1 MSEKRND
8 ILVLENYSIAYRKW
22 EGGYFIS
29 GDKFLENQSFRFK
42 EGHIYG
48 IVGYTGCGKSTFLR
62 QIAQLNDGEK
72 IWTSGTMKMLPEAR
86 TSLVMQ
92 QPFSTFN
99 PLMSVYEHLAETF
112 GKSEL
117 KPSQKERIN
126 AHLLRYRLW
135 DINDPKLLKRSAEFS
150 VGQLQRISWVM
161 AIASEAEMIL
171 LDEPFAHVD
180 MDSVKLFVEDL
191 KKCKKEGKTIMIASH
206 LRKQI
211 KEICDEVLL
220 MENGGF
226 LPYSEVLADRG
237 NSDIEVDQTQPPI
250 VKVENLTYSRKD
262 KRRGDIIIL
271 NKLNLEVR
279 PGEVRGIYGES
290 GSGKTTLARILAGRI
305 QDYTGEILYNGKEA
319 LSIARKERATAIQY
333 LPQDPVDVFPQSLRV
348 RNFIAD
354 LVLLHKVDNEYIKN
368 LRKDMPIIQEIEN
381 KYISELSG
389 GQRQVLLFYSAILI
403 NPQILIIDENF
414 TAMDLNLMEMMW
426 RAVRKWQMSNNV
438 GIILIS
444 HQIDDLKRLCSSVS
458 SMEDLQNG

>member
-8 ILVLENYSIAYRKW
+8 ILVLENYSIAYRKL
-22 EGGYFIS
+22 EGGYIIS
-29 GDKFLENQSFRFK
+29 GDKFLENQSFKFK
-42 EGHIYG
+42 EGRIYG

-72 IWTSGTMKMLPEAR
+72 IWTSGIMKMLPETG

-99 PLMSVYEHLAETF
+99 PLMSVYGHLAETF
-112 GKSEL
+112 GNSEL
-117 KPSQKERIN
+117 TPSQKESIN
-126 AHLLRYRLW
+126 AYLLRYRLW
-135 DINDPKLLKRSAEFS
+135 DINDPKLLKKSAEFS
-150 VGQLQRISWVM
+150 IGQLQRISWVM

-180 MDSVKLFVEDL
+180 MGSVKLFVEDL
-191 KKCKKEGKTIMIASH
+191 QECKKQGKTIMIASH
-206 LRKQI
+206 LRKQLI
-211 KEICDEVLL
+211 EICDEVLL

-226 LPYSEVLADRG
+226 FPYSEVLADRWK
-237 NSDIEVDQTQPPI
+237 NDVEVDQTQSPL
-250 VKVENLTYSRKD
+250 VKVENLIFSRKGKGRSD
-262 KRRGDIIIL
+262 AIIL

-279 PGEVRGIYGES
+279 AGEVRGIYGES

-305 QDYTGEILYNGKEA
+305 QDYTGEIFYNGKEA
-319 LSIARKERATAIQY
+319 LSIGRKERARAVQY

-348 RNFIAD
+348 RNFITD
-354 LVLLHKVDNEYIKN
+354 LILLHKVGNEYIKN
-368 LRKDMPIIQEIEN
+368 LRNDMPIIQEIEN

-389 GQRQVLLFYSAILI
+389 GQRQVLLFYSAILV
-403 NPQILIIDENF
+403 NPRILIIDENF

-426 RAVRKWQMSNNV
+426 RTVRKWQKSNNV

-444 HQIDDLKRLCSSVS
+444 HQIYDLKRLCSSVS
-458 SMEDLQNG
+458 SMADLQNG